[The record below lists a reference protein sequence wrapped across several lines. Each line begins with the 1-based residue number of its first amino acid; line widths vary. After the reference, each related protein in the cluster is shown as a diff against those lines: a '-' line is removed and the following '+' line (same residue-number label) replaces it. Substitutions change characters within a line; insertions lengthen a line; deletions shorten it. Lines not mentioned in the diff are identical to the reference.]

1 MSNSFFMFFK
11 RLILFLIAIVIL
23 ICLIFIPSLYSSN
36 FQNNASDEN
45 FSFLIDSSKYVWP
58 TPGYTCINSYFGKRY
73 SPTAGAS
80 SFHKGI
86 DIGAPQGSNLIAITS
101 GKISFTG
108 FFGRWRIYYNFNK
121 WFYENYLLSCFST
134 LHCKRRRYS

>member
-1 MSNSFFMFFK
+1 MQFLGVFMSKIFKLFIIFF
-11 RLILFLIAIVIL
+11 ILVFIISIF
-23 ICLIFIPSLYSSN
+23 FIPTLPYL
-36 FQNNASDEN
+36 DTKMN
-45 FSFLIDSSKYVWP
+45 FSQIDFTSEFLWP
-58 TPGYTCINSYFGKRY
+58 TPEYTGINSYFGKRV

-121 WFYENYLLSCFST
+121 WLYENYLLSCFST